1 MNIRRIL
8 EERETSMLD
17 STEKLIRN
25 VAEKAAIDKE
35 QVDNLLR
42 INHEYVFTIKL
53 KSGKQYE
60 AFRVQHNN
68 SRGPYKGGIRFH
80 PNVSL
85 DEVRALAI
93 LMTFKNAAVGVPFG
107 GAKGGIVVDP
117 QTLQRDELEELSREY
132 VRHLVEHIGPD
143 LDIPAPDVNTNP
155 QIIDWMVDEYEHL
168 TGDKSRASFTG
179 KSYENDGSLGRP
191 EATGRGGVIVLREL
205 LKLYEPTRSSF
216 SYALQGF
223 GNVGSYFALTA
234 EQEQTGWQCI
244 MAADSRGAIY
254 ALDGLDIE
262 NLVRIKKEANSLL
275 TAAHAPT
282 VTSLSS
288 EALISAQA
296 DVMVLAALQEAITM
310 TNVSTVRARY
320 ILELA
325 NGPVDEDACEVLRSK
340 GTIIIP
346 DILANAGGV
355 IVSYLEW
362 LQNQDSEQ
370 WSLERVN
377 EQLQQY
383 LVTATKEIYQTAMD
397 SGITLKEAAVL
408 KGLSALNSK

>member
-1 MNIRRIL
+1 
-8 EERETSMLD
+8 MLD
-17 STEKLIRN
+17 STKKLIRN
-25 VAEKAAIDKE
+25 VAEKADIDKSL
-35 QVDNLLR
+35 VYSLLH
-42 INHEYVFTIKL
+42 INNEYAFTIAL

-80 PNVSL
+80 PSVSL

-93 LMTFKNAAVGVPFG
+93 LMSFKNAAVGVPFG
-107 GAKGGIVVDP
+107 GAKGGIAVDP
-117 QTLQRDELEELSREY
+117 GTLQQDELEELSREY

-143 LDIPAPDVNTNP
+143 IDIPAPDVSTNP

-168 TGDKSRASFTG
+168 TGDKSHASFTG
-179 KSYENDGSLGRP
+179 KSYEHGGSLGRP

-205 LKLYEPTRSSF
+205 LKLYEPTRSSLN
-216 SYALQGF
+216 YALQGF

-234 EQEQTGWQCI
+234 KQEQAGWQCI
-244 MAADSRGAIY
+244 VAADSSGAIY
-254 ALDGLDIE
+254 APDGLPIDD
-262 NLVRIKKEANSLL
+262 LVRIKKETNSLM
-275 TAAHAPT
+275 AAVHAPN
-282 VTSLSS
+282 VAALSS
-288 EALISAQA
+288 EALISTQT

-310 TNVSTVRARY
+310 TNVDTVKARY
-320 ILELA
+320 VLELA
-325 NGPVDEDACEVLRSK
+325 NGPVSEDAYEVLRNK
-340 GTIIIP
+340 GTIVIP

-362 LQNQDSEQ
+362 LQNKEDKR

-383 LVTATKEIYQTAMD
+383 LVTATKKIYQTAID
-397 SGITLKEAAVL
+397 SGTTL
-408 KGLSALNSK
+408 